1 MQRSYTMQGAYL
13 RLQACDQLPVVLAN
27 AKNYLHFYPLI
38 FLTKKPT
45 RSMAIIFVLAILA
58 FYIYTGWKLF
68 EKAGQP
74 GWAAII
80 PIYNIIVL
88 LKIVGKPT
96 WWILLLIIPVVNY
109 VFLVWTYNMLSKS
122 FGKEEGF
129 TVGLVLLGIVF
140 LPILALGD
148 AKYIGPFGDPVA
160 FAAAQQ
166 PHFDFDAPQPA

>member
-1 MQRSYTMQGAYL
+1 
-13 RLQACDQLPVVLAN
+13 
-27 AKNYLHFYPLI
+27 
-38 FLTKKPT
+38 
-45 RSMAIIFVLAILA
+45 MAIILVLAILA